1 MNQRQPQNLDLDL
14 DLDLGLEYRQ
24 HQHRRYR
31 HRRNVP
37 VMSDWYAAQ
46 CRWKM
51 AQDRYIAISAIQMIL
66 HAQLPSVLRE
76 NAWLLDVVP
85 ELSYTGLML

>member
-14 DLDLGLEYRQ
+14 GLEYRL
-24 HQHRRYR
+24 RR
-31 HRRNVP
+31 HRHYHHQRNVS

-66 HAQLPSVLRE
+66 RAQLPSVLRE

-85 ELSYTGLML
+85 ELSYIGLML